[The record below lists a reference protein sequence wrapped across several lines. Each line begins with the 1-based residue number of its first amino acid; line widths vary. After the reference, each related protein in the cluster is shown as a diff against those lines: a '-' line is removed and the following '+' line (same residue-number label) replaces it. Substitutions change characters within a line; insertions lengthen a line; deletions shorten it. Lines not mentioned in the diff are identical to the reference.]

1 LKEDKMQKTRPAFFY
16 LALLATAGMFWSG
29 GYVHARDARLREIS
43 SDPYTLRVAQEA
55 GRKIAAFCAN
65 CHGANGVSSLPE
77 VPNLAGQN
85 VDYLLEQT
93 RKFGTGQRRDP
104 FMQGLIKAL
113 KEEEKIQLS
122 IFYASQ
128 NPSLGK
134 PNPANVVAGKR
145 LFTIYCARCHGDNA
159 RGNELIPRLASQHE
173 EYIVASVTR
182 YRNRSG
188 ERQDPQMTAAVA
200 PLKDADIKAVATYL
214 SSLP

>member
-1 LKEDKMQKTRPAFFY
+1 MQKTRPGFSY
-16 LALLATAGMFWSG
+16 LLLLVAAGLLWSG
-29 GYVHARDARLREIS
+29 GAVHARDPRLTEIRSDPQTLREAME
-43 SDPYTLRVAQEA
+43 R

-65 CHGANGVSSLPE
+65 CHGANGVSNLPE

-93 RKFGTGQRRDP
+93 RKFGNGQRRDP

-128 NPSLGK
+128 SPSPAK
-134 PNPANVVAGKR
+134 PNPASVEHGRRV
-145 LFTIYCARCHGDNA
+145 FSVFCARCHGDKA
-159 RGNELIPRLASQHE
+159 RGDELIPRLASQHE

-182 YRNRSG
+182 YRNKSG

-200 PLKDADIKAVATYL
+200 PLKDADIKAVAAYL